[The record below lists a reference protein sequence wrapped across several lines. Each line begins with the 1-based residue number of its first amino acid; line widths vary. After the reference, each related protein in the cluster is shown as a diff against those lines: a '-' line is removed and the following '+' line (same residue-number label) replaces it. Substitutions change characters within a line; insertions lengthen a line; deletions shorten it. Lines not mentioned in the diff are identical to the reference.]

1 MSRQAVRRFGN
12 WVLSHL
18 NMNYESRNITV
29 FGAILVLVT
38 LSYITFLSKPLASD
52 DYYFFSPRVAR
63 DCWTYFVK
71 DMLADDQDVAFLRP
85 LPILLFAAESHFR
98 QAFPFLPNGVN
109 LFFHLANTCLLG
121 LLILFPYRKRI
132 PMQYVFAPAAGML
145 IFGLHPQ
152 APGAVCWVSSR
163 FDLMCGFFGLIGLYV
178 WLNSI
183 SKANVF
189 RRRVV
194 AITCFAL
201 SILSKETG
209 IMFPLSVFLWE
220 MSRCVMRRKAIHLKS
235 QVVALAPLMMLVA
248 AYFVYRYSIVRG
260 LGGYS
265 NVGLGSLGPSGL
277 VGYALVMF
285 WPFANMGPVQSK
297 MLSAILIIM
306 ATGVI
311 LFISKKKENDSDM
324 CVCPWP
330 LFFLLCL
337 CSLVLLSLIPLKIKQ
352 VLNHA
357 ESRLSYIPLLG
368 FSILMGWS
376 LDRLRS
382 FTFVRTIATV
392 FLLVFLFF
400 SIVAQQGEVA
410 RWNKAGNTAQSI
422 VDQIVTLVPTPP
434 EDATL
439 LFDIP
444 QLMAIDRYYYVFGM
458 GLAEALAER
467 YQREDLNILQ
477 WPDDHVLENPPENS
491 YIFKFDWK
499 SYRTDR
505 SVKIELINSP

>member
-1 MSRQAVRRFGN
+1 MRKASFV
-12 WVLSHL
+12 
-18 NMNYESRNITV
+18 NYKSRNITV

-52 DYYFFSPRVAR
+52 DYYFFSPRVAQ

-71 DMLADDQDVAFLRP
+71 DMLPDDPDVAFLRP
-85 LPILLFAAESHFR
+85 LPILLFAAERHFR
-98 QAFPFLPNGVN
+98 KAFPFLPNGVN

-121 LLILFPYRKRI
+121 LLILFPCRKRI

-220 MSRCVMRRKAIHLKS
+220 VSRCVMYRKAIHLKS
-235 QVVALAPLMMLVA
+235 QVVALASLMMLVVG
-248 AYFVYRYSIVRG
+248 YFVYRYSTLGG

-306 ATGVI
+306 ATGII
-311 LFISKKKENDSDM
+311 LIISKRKKTDND
-324 CVCPWP
+324 VGACPWP
-330 LFFLLCL
+330 LFFLFSLCL
-337 CSLVLLSLIPLKIKQ
+337 LVLLSLIPLKIKQ

-368 FSILMGWS
+368 LSILMGWS

-382 FTFVRTIATV
+382 FRFVRTIATV

-422 VDQIVTLVPTPP
+422 VDQIVTLVPAPP

-467 YQREDLNILQ
+467 YQREDLNVLQ
-477 WPDDHVLENPPENS
+477 WPDEHVLKNPPENS

-505 SVKIELINSP
+505 SVKIELTNSP